1 MVNTVIF
8 LEDTTHI
15 GFIKFEEM
23 AETKCFQLPI
33 SNMLIL
39 QNALFISKLRKEE
52 KSILT
57 FVKTSD

>member
-15 GFIKFEEM
+15 GFIKFEET
-23 AETKCFQLPI
+23 AEKKCFQLPI
-33 SNMLIL
+33 LNFLIQ
-39 QNALFISKLRKEE
+39 QNVLFISKLGKEE